1 MERRFCAA
9 TSRGLL
15 FAGSAGIGPLNQ
27 CVLRPAWGVS
37 RGDVMGRACRPGE
50 GWRPTTRFSPADVAG
65 HSCHVAC
72 GSHAR
77 GATLRK
83 MCRDSCPEA
92 LAPPNVRRVS
102 RAAVPGSAADL
113 LRFARRPAWCLAQI
127 CRVAGAE
134 VVSLSRGPAWF
145 SAQACLVLAHS
156 CRVSA
161 HTCLVSRPYVV
172 GLGAYV
178 PGLSSIRGGSVAPTR
193 WVCRAHAVGLSR
205 TRDGSVAHTRLV

>member
-1 MERRFCAA
+1 MARGSPNLYEDAQAAWNDYLRRD
-9 TSRGLL
+9 
-15 FAGSAGIGPLNQ
+15 FAGFAF
-27 CVLRPAWGVS
+27 CRLRRDRTAEPVRSPPGVGGVS

-134 VVSLSRGPAWF
+134 VVSLSRGPAW
-145 SAQACLVLAHS
+145 
-156 CRVSA
+156 VSA
-161 HTCLVSRPYVV
+161 HTCLVSRQI
-172 GLGAYV
+172 GRA
-178 PGLSSIRGGSVAPTR
+178 S
-193 WVCRAHAVGLSR
+193 CRERV
-205 TRDGSVAHTRLV
+205 